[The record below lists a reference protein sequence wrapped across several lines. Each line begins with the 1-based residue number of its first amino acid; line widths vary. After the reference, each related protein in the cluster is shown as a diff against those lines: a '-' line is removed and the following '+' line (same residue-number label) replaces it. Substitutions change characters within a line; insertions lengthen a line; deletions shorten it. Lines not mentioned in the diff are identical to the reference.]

1 MRLSDEQ
8 EIGLQRRKASCGDT
22 RNQDIRIMV
31 NWGIRVQ
38 RSTRAKGQSAE
49 GKKARENDSYLV
61 KPFDPSAALQ
71 TPNDGRS
78 LSFDYTQ
85 DRFGTNTGQAGQAF
99 LLRINF

>member
-1 MRLSDEQ
+1 MRLSGEQ
-8 EIGLQRRKASCGDT
+8 EIRLQDT

-61 KPFDPSAALQ
+61 KPFDPSAALH
-71 TPNDGRS
+71 TLNDGRS
-78 LSFDYTQ
+78 L
-85 DRFGTNTGQAGQAF
+85 FGTGQAGQAF